1 MCHPIA
7 GHGGPLRLLPWT
19 TPTGGACYLDTD
31 DPGSLLSAVADE
43 AEEELLRAAEG
54 LLAESGPSPV
64 PAGACTDSSRGP
76 CRVLI
81 RYDRALRDVLRIAVS
96 RGARLAQAEA
106 PPCEHGE
113 TERCGGKTYCCGCRR
128 QIYL

>member
-43 AEEELLRAAEG
+43 AEEELLRAAEA
-54 LLAESGPSPV
+54 LVAESGPTPV
-64 PAGACTDSSRGP
+64 PAGADSSWEL

-96 RGARLAQAEA
+96 RGARLAQTGER
-106 PPCEHGE
+106 PCDHGA
-113 TERCGGKTYCCGCRR
+113 TERCGGKTFCCGCRR

>member
-1 MCHPIA
+1 MCQPLV

-43 AEEELLRAAEG
+43 AEEELLRAADE

-64 PAGACTDSSRGP
+64 PDGADSPRELR
-76 CRVLI
+76 RVLI
-81 RYDRALRDVLRIAVS
+81 RYDRALRDALRIAVS
-96 RGARLAQAEA
+96 RGARLAQAQA
-106 PPCEHGE
+106 PPCEHGK
-113 TERCGGKTYCCGCRR
+113 TERCGGKTFCCGCRR

>member
-1 MCHPIA
+1 MCQPLV

-54 LLAESGPSPV
+54 LLAESEPSPV
-64 PAGACTDSSRGP
+64 PAGADSPRELR
-76 CRVLI
+76 RVLI
-81 RYDRALRDVLRIAVS
+81 RYDRALRGVLRIAVS
-96 RGARLAQAEA
+96 RGARLAQAQA
-106 PPCEHGE
+106 PPCEHGK

>member
-1 MCHPIA
+1 MCQPLA

-43 AEEELLRAAEG
+43 AEEELLRAAEK
-54 LLAESGPSPV
+54 LVAESGPSPV
-64 PAGACTDSSRGP
+64 PVGADSSWEP

-96 RGARLAQAEA
+96 RGARLAQAQA
-106 PPCEHGE
+106 PPCEHGK
-113 TERCGGKTYCCGCRR
+113 TERCGGKTFCCGCRR